1 MFNLKYIYN
10 ITSLKIYQ
18 NMTWPLAEALRPSV
32 INMVYK
38 KNNETLYTSA
48 GFIGYIG
55 VFTGVKLGIKKKII
69 RNFLRLK
76 PLSECH
82 FLTNL

>member
-1 MFNLKYIYN
+1 
-10 ITSLKIYQ
+10 
-18 NMTWPLAEALRPSV
+18 MTWPLAEALRPSV

-55 VFTGVKLGIKKKII
+55 VFTGVKLGIKKK
-69 RNFLRLK
+69 NNKEF
-76 PLSECH
+76 
-82 FLTNL
+82 FTT

>member
-1 MFNLKYIYN
+1 
-10 ITSLKIYQ
+10 
-18 NMTWPLAEALRPSV
+18 MTWPLAEALRPSV

-55 VFTGVKLGIKKKII
+55 VFTGVKLGIKKNRQK
-69 RNFLRLK
+69 
-76 PLSECH
+76 
-82 FLTNL
+82 

>member
-1 MFNLKYIYN
+1 
-10 ITSLKIYQ
+10 
-18 NMTWPLAEALRPSV
+18 MTWPLAEALRPSV

-55 VFTGVKLGIKKKII
+55 VFTGVKLGIKMNK
-69 RNFLRLK
+69 NY
-76 PLSECH
+76 SE
-82 FLTNL
+82 FLTTLLFFNSYQGW